1 MEDAN
6 NIVQRLNYKE
16 RRINMN
22 NETFKDEKGTFH
34 YEPVVWGD
42 WKVGDEI
49 IFEGYNTVDEA
60 ATGGYEYTVGDTYL
74 VVEDGVCDVG
84 PIDNNGI
91 WACPECF
98 SSAFKFSRKAYD
110 AILHAEDKYKELK
123 SKNQNQYA
131 DNHKMLALWLS
142 DYKTKLQEEKDQP
155 KQEKSLDNLLK
166 ELHNLKQEQKAISNK
181 IDDILNEI
189 NDVMKENGRSVVLTE
204 KFNPH
209 EYIA

>member
-1 MEDAN
+1 MT
-6 NIVQRLNYKE
+6 K
-16 RRINMN
+16 
-22 NETFKDEKGTFH
+22 ETFKDEKGTFH
-34 YEPVVWGD
+34 CEPVVWGD

-74 VVEDGVCDVG
+74 IGEDGVCDVG

-91 WACPECF
+91 WACSECF
-98 SSAFKFSRKAYD
+98 STAFNFSRKVYDDVESVDKLRNCSIDILTLDD

-123 SKNQNQYA
+123 SKNQNQCA

-155 KQEKSLDNLLK
+155 KQEKSLDNLLE
-166 ELHNLKQEQKAISNK
+166 ELHNLKQEEKELSEK
-181 IDDILNEI
+181 IAGIIKNI
-189 NDVMKENGRSVVLTE
+189 NQMLDSCGLAVVYKEDM
-204 KFNPH
+204 
-209 EYIA
+209 